1 MVDPL
6 KVLNPSKPA
15 APGFV
20 LTRLTDGSNGIPFN
34 AICAVCLSFC
44 FISGKICL
52 FYLQPSCL
60 FD

>member
-6 KVLNPSKPA
+6 TVLNPSKPA
-15 APGFV
+15 APGFA
-20 LTRLTDGSNGIPFN
+20 LTRLTDGSYGIPLN

-60 FD
+60 FC